1 MRRQYIRF
9 VRSLGARSWL
19 GYFFWNAAA
28 SRVILACS
36 SIENSKIF
44 RPWFLEENWKS
55 ESRNSMS
62 RRARILDAKEV
73 WRRTSSPDFD
83 LFSWNDCIHKIRNS
97 ENRSKINQY
106 CFFLFPSPTQGSKKQ
121 PSPSTW
127 SCRMSLVS
135 TFLFFPI
142 FGKKKSD
149 FDLDF
154 EPEKAKY
161 IPFLFCTFNN

>member
-44 RPWFLEENWKS
+44 RPLFLEENWKS

-62 RRARILDAKEV
+62 RRARILDAKDV
-73 WRRTSSPDFD
+73 WRRFSSPSFG
-83 LFSWNDCIHKIRNS
+83 LFSWNDWIHSIRNS
-97 ENRSKINQY
+97 SSRSKINKY
-106 CFFLFPSPTQGSKKQ
+106 CFFFVLNSESRVELKQ
-121 PSPSTW
+121 SSPSKW
-127 SCRMSLVS
+127 SCRISFVS
-135 TFLFFPI
+135 TFLFFTI
-142 FGKKKSD
+142 F
-149 FDLDF
+149 
-154 EPEKAKY
+154 EKIFQTLILILSVKRLN
-161 IPFLFCTFNN
+161 ILFLFCKFNN